1 VFDFY
6 LLIKL
11 KNSLRRG
18 LFHPDD
24 IKTIGLAP
32 VGSGPMSAPLP
43 SLSRKSSRP
52 SISPRGT
59 LGSSSGSGVVTPVST
74 SSGHHRSN
82 SFANGS
88 LGKADF
94 QKQQAEFGKYAEDDE
109 EDYEDVFGKP
119 NASCEYAN
127 LCLACLCGAPSGL
140 LFRCSRHLW
149 SLSQN
154 TQLIICICQLPG
166 SQCRRYN

>member
-1 VFDFY
+1 M
-6 LLIKL
+6 LNKL

-32 VGSGPMSAPLP
+32 VSGPMSAPLP

-59 LGSSSGSGVVTPVST
+59 LASSSGSGVVTPVST
-74 SSGHHRSN
+74 GHHRSN

-94 QKQQAEFGKYAEDDE
+94 QKQQAEFGKYAEDEE

-127 LCLACLCGAPSGL
+127 FCLCGASTSFAVPCG
-140 LFRCSRHLW
+140 LFRKTPS
-149 SLSQN
+149 
-154 TQLIICICQLPG
+154 
-166 SQCRRYN
+166 

>member
-1 VFDFY
+1 MFSKCNAFDFH
-6 LLIKL
+6 LLNKL

-32 VGSGPMSAPLP
+32 VRSGPMSAPLP
-43 SLSRKSSRP
+43 GLSRKSSRP

-59 LGSSSGSGVVTPVST
+59 LGSSSGSGVVTPVS
-74 SSGHHRSN
+74 GHHRSN

-88 LGKADF
+88 LGKTDF

-127 LCLACLCGAPSGL
+127 LFDISFGLSWCCPIRLCCFVALITCGLYRKTPS
-140 LFRCSRHLW
+140 
-149 SLSQN
+149 
-154 TQLIICICQLPG
+154 
-166 SQCRRYN
+166 